1 MLLRPTR
8 EKVHAP
14 AVGFGTEHFL
24 MKRKYLWMVRRA
36 YRALRHPRLRHREWW
51 QKLTRP
57 LMQREL
63 WKPCRDTVA
72 TGMAIG
78 LFFGM
83 LPMLPQSLFAAITA
97 MKFRVNVPFAVAAT
111 WLSNPLTN
119 VPIWAA
125 QLWLGNRLQEWLS
138 LPEPEI
144 LGTHTV
150 RGLGLVHAGNFML
163 GAGVSGLL
171 LGMLAFPLVHLFSA
185 VMPHHLPKLP
195 RRKGVKIIPA
205 VPRSSGN

>member
-1 MLLRPTR
+1 M
-8 EKVHAP
+8 
-14 AVGFGTEHFL
+14 

-51 QKLTRP
+51 KKLTLP

-72 TGMAIG
+72 TGIAIG

-83 LPMLPQSLFAAITA
+83 IPLIPQSIVSAIAA

-111 WLSNPLTN
+111 WLSNPITN
-119 VPIWAA
+119 VVIWPA
-125 QLWLGNRLQEWLS
+125 QLWIGNRLQDVFKIS
-138 LPEPEI
+138 APEM
-144 LGTHTV
+144 LGTLV
-150 RGLGLVHAGNFML
+150 VPGLGTVNAATFML
-163 GAGVSGLL
+163 GASISALL

-185 VMPHHLPKLP
+185 IMPHHLPRLP
-195 RRKGVKIIPA
+195 KRKGVRIIPA
-205 VPRSSGN
+205 VARQNSES

>member
-1 MLLRPTR
+1 
-8 EKVHAP
+8 
-14 AVGFGTEHFL
+14 

-36 YRALRHPRLRHREWW
+36 YRALRHPRLRHRGWW

-83 LPMLPQSLFAAITA
+83 IPLIPQSLVAAIAA
-97 MKFRVNVPFAVAAT
+97 MKFRVNVPFAIAAT

-119 VPIWAA
+119 VAIWPA
-125 QLWLGNRLQEWLS
+125 QLWIGNRLQDVFKIS
-138 LPEPEI
+138 APEM
-144 LGTHTV
+144 LGTLV
-150 RGLGLVHAGNFML
+150 VPGLGTVNAATFML
-163 GAGVSGLL
+163 GASVTALL

-185 VMPHHLPKLP
+185 VMPHHLPRLP
-195 RRKGVKIIPA
+195 KRNGVRIIPA
-205 VPRSSGN
+205 VARRSSGN